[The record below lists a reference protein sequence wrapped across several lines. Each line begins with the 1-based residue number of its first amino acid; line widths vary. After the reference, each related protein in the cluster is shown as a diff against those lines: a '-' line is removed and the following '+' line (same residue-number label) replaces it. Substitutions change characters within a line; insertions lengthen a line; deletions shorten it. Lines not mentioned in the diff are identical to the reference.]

1 MGKAKIRGQETRG
14 RAIEEILVFEVVWV
28 KAVETKWN
36 KGFHFIWNEK
46 YLGVKLRW
54 AACPGWPGIFL
65 ILRLRVQNAGNP
77 LALVQLRWLLILS
90 EINPGERNIE
100 GEAKGDVQGFQLG
113 IMAMVVSPIKREK

>member
-65 ILRLRVQNAGNP
+65 I
-77 LALVQLRWLLILS
+77 WTS
-90 EINPGERNIE
+90 ESSKCWEPPGP
-100 GEAKGDVQGFQLG
+100 GTTV
-113 IMAMVVSPIKREK
+113 MVAYPQWN